1 MPRLPNISKYCRSCR
16 SALSGWLNVYSM
28 LVPSIGDCCTP
39 LTVVGSG
46 RPAASRIVGGQ
57 SITWVDCDR
66 SPPGS
71 SMPFGQCTIV
81 PLRVP
86 PQCEATCLVH
96 WNGLFIAHAQ
106 PTE

>member
-1 MPRLPNISKYCRSCR
+1 ME
-16 SALSGWLNVYSM
+16 
-28 LVPSIGDCCTP
+28 VPSMGDCCTP

-46 RPAASRIVGGQ
+46 SPAASRMVGAT
-57 SITWVDCDR
+57 SITWVNCDR

-71 SMPFGQCTIV
+71 SMPCGQWTIV

-96 WNGLFIAHAQ
+96 WNGVHTAPRPADRVVVVGGRRAELVHLAEH
-106 PTE
+106 EL